1 MITQDLMCMIA
12 FENAKLITSL
22 FAAVLRVL
30 CLQKLR
36 IVFWPM
42 KIGTPFFG
50 SKKTY
55 RKNRNIIKKLPE
67 REMPLKIVMNKLMNN
82 PQDSERIGNTSN
94 SLGTRSR

>member
-1 MITQDLMCMIA
+1 MPIKVDNCIFA
-12 FENAKLITSL
+12 NENWDT
-22 FAAVLRVL
+22 
-30 CLQKLR
+30 
-36 IVFWPM
+36 
-42 KIGTPFFG
+42 FFG
-50 SKKTY
+50 LKKTY

>member
-1 MITQDLMCMIA
+1 MPTKV
-12 FENAKLITSL
+12 ENCI
-22 FAAVLRVL
+22 FANENYD
-30 CLQKLR
+30 
-36 IVFWPM
+36 
-42 KIGTPFFG
+42 TFFG
-50 SKKTY
+50 SNFKKTY